1 MTHRTLFRITS
12 VLALALAISSE
23 RPPIDV
29 FAQQAGP
36 RAAAGAGQTETRL
49 GDGRWLIVS
58 GDAGTVTASI
68 WDPVARSSA
77 PTAGPLIVPRWGHSA
92 TLLSDGTVLI
102 AGGRN
107 ATGLVP
113 TAEVF
118 EPATG
123 LFRQVSI
130 AGATPRASHTAT
142 LLMDGRVLVAGGTA
156 GVDGALPT
164 EIWNITTQ
172 SATPVGSGGV
182 NREGHKAALMPDGTV
197 LLVGGRAAGFRS
209 REEDLI
215 LDPATGRIAPA
226 AAGKRDQVEPAVS
239 VSASIPTPD
248 ATDVETDM
256 HVALRFSAPVAPETV
271 TGEHVTLTGPTGVVT
286 TVIVT
291 AEGGRL
297 AFVWPDAPLADG
309 AVYTVTASGLA
320 DASGRLLASVSFHF
334 TTRQRP
340 SDQADAVDPEAWSP
354 DAQTGEKGW
363 RTNRP
368 PSPWES
374 LAPLMAPPGVT
385 AVSGRV
391 LRLDGAPLKDVTLQ
405 IEGHATRTDGTGRF
419 LLPLDE
425 WTSRATALEIDGATA
440 SKPNRTYGFYE
451 ARIAVYARQTNV
463 LPFTI
468 WSPRIDT
475 VHQVT
480 VPSPTTTETLV
491 TTPTMPG
498 LELHLPAGTVIYGE
512 DHDVVKAVSITP
524 IPLDRTPF
532 PLPVNATFSMFFT
545 IQPGGAYLSTPG
557 PIKGGWLVYPNVNH
571 SRNGRVQFF
580 NYDPDDRGWYPY
592 GMGTIAG
599 ASVVPEPKTRIYG
612 FTGAS
617 FNDSTPTPPNGR
629 PPGTCRCDEDGDPVN
644 LATGIFSYEITDLVV
659 PDVMPLVL
667 TRSYNSQDPYNRAF
681 GTGMSHS
688 FGMFQHSEGWPA
700 QVDFYLPDGGKI
712 HFDRISD
719 PALNNNDTVFAHT
732 SSPTGFFQ
740 ARMARWENSL
750 LDAGWQVTLLDGTKY
765 LFPHAGSPLQ
775 AIRDRHG
782 NEIRL
787 TWESGLLRRVTSPN
801 GRWIAFTYGSGGRV
815 SQVSDN
821 IGRTVSY
828 TYDANGNLLTV
839 TDPEQHVTSYG
850 WTANNQMA
858 TVKPRNLYGT
868 QVNLVTNEYTTTAD
882 APTPVGWVK
891 KQTHADGGLYQ
902 FAYTVSNGRSTQTD
916 VTDPRGHVRRVT
928 FSSAGY
934 QLSDTRA
941 FALPEAQTTTSDRPE
956 TGSFVMTSID
966 ALQAKTTL
974 VRDSTGNVTAVT
986 RCKPN
991 QTPCTDQAAGS
1002 LTTRYTYDPR
1012 FQQVATVTDPLNH
1025 TTTYGYDDV
1034 GNLTS
1039 VTDPLQHQTTFGYNA
1054 QGQVTWVK
1062 DALQHTTNFSYTN
1075 GDLTTVTDSLSRVTR
1090 RFIDA
1095 GGRLLS
1101 VTDPLGQTTRYTYDR
1116 NNRVVSIAD
1125 PLGGV
1130 IGFSYFPDG
1139 ELQAITDANQH
1150 TKSYTYDVMGRLATR
1165 IDPLQRRPE
1174 AFGYDVNGNLQMVK
1188 SRKGEVTANTY
1199 DSLDRLQQI
1208 TYADGSTIGYTYTAR
1223 NQIALISDSI
1233 SGDIVRTYNDFGDLA
1248 SEATPQG
1255 SIAYTY
1261 DSAGRRETMTVTGQS
1276 PVTYTFDD
1284 DDRLTGLTN
1293 GSLTVGLTYDDADRR
1308 ATLTLPNGIVSEY
1321 GYDDG
1326 GQLITM
1332 TYRLGS
1338 TAIGDFSYSY
1348 DLSGQRV
1355 ATSGGFARTQ
1365 LPQALASATYDA
1377 ANELTAWGT
1386 QLLTYDEN
1394 GRLVSKGLSSY
1405 AWNVR
1410 GELTA
1415 VTGAEGVS
1423 FEYDGTGRRIG
1434 RTPDAGEHRQYLHDR
1449 LNPVREF
1456 TANWTA
1462 DMLVGRI
1469 DEQFGR
1475 LTGGVLQV
1483 PLTDA
1488 IGSVV
1493 SLSDSSGAQVASYH
1507 YSPFGSTV
1515 ASGSSSNTLSR
1526 FTSREQETSTLY
1538 YYRAR
1543 FYDSEMSRFI
1553 SEDPLDV
1560 ASGSPNLY
1568 AYVSNSPVNWV
1579 DPLGLQRGDLGAGA
1593 ANAGQRLLDDLLKLQ
1608 SCAEK
1613 VAGEFNF
1620 LSQAGAPRYA
1630 HCMASCTVMKR
1641 CGGSANSALAG
1652 YGKEVLDLASC
1663 LKSGSPRGC
1672 SSAMQPSDFADNAL
1686 GRNCPANKSCE
1697 EQCEP
1702 LDRFGDGLPGPF
1714 GRWPFIRKR

>member
-1 MTHRTLFRITS
+1 MTHRPLFRIAS
-12 VLALALAISSE
+12 VLALALAITSE
-23 RPPIDV
+23 RPRIDV

-36 RAAAGAGQTETRL
+36 RAAAGAGATETRL
-49 GDGRWLIVS
+49 ADGRWLIVS
-58 GDAGTVTASI
+58 RDAGTVTASI
-68 WDPVARSSA
+68 WNPVTQTSA
-77 PTAGPLIVPRWGHSA
+77 PTAGALIVPRTEHSA

-113 TAEVF
+113 TAELF

-142 LLMDGRVLVAGGTA
+142 LLMDGRVLVAGGTD
-156 GVDGALPT
+156 GVGGTPTT
-164 EIWNITTQ
+164 EIWNVTGQ
-172 SATPVGSGGV
+172 SAAALGSGGV
-182 NREGHKAALMPDGTV
+182 NREGHKATLMPDGTV
-197 LLVGGRAAGFRS
+197 LLAGGRAVGPRS
-209 REEDLI
+209 RDEDLI
-215 LDPATGRIAPA
+215 LDPATGRITPTAVDRRNDV
-226 AAGKRDQVEPAVS
+226 KPAVS
-239 VSASIPTPD
+239 AFIPTAD

-271 TGEHVTLTGPTGVVT
+271 TTEHVTLTGPNGVVT

-309 AVYTVTASGLA
+309 AAYTVTASGLT
-320 DASGRLLASVSFHF
+320 DASGRALASVSFRF

-340 SDQADAVDPEAWSP
+340 SDQANTVDAEAWSP
-354 DAQTGEKGW
+354 DAQAGEKGW

-374 LAPLMAPPGVT
+374 LAPLMAPAGVT

-391 LRLDGAPLKDVTLQ
+391 LRLDGAPLKDVTLE
-405 IEGHATRTDGTGRF
+405 IEGHETRTDGTGRF
-419 LLPLDE
+419 LLPLGE

-451 ARIAVYARQTNV
+451 ARIAVYAHQTNV

-475 VHQVT
+475 AHQVT
-480 VPSPTTTETLV
+480 VASPTTRETLV

-524 IPLDRTPF
+524 IPLDRPPF

-571 SRNGRVQFF
+571 SRTGSRVQFF
-580 NYDPDDRGWYPY
+580 NYDPEDRGWYPY
-592 GMGTIAG
+592 GMGMITG
-599 ASVVPEPKTRIYG
+599 ASVIPEPKTRIYA

-617 FNDSTPTPPNGR
+617 FNDSTPTPPSGP
-629 PPGTCRCDEDGDPVN
+629 PPGTCRCDDDGDPVN
-644 LATGIFSYEITDLVV
+644 LATGIFSYEMTDLVV

-667 TRSYNSQDPYNRAF
+667 ERTYNSQDPYNRAF

-732 SSPTGFFQ
+732 ATPTGFFR

-801 GRWIAFTYGSGGRV
+801 GRWIAFTYGTGGRV

-858 TVKPRNLYGT
+858 SVKPRNLYGT
-868 QVNLVTNEYTTTAD
+868 QTNLVTNEYTTAAD

-891 KQTHADGGLYQ
+891 KQTHADGGVYQ
-902 FAYTVSNGRSTQTD
+902 FVYTVNSGRSTQTD
-916 VTDPRGHVRRVT
+916 VTDPRGHVRRVI
-928 FSSAGY
+928 FSNAGY
-934 QLSDTRA
+934 QVSDTRA
-941 FALPEAQTTTSDRPE
+941 FGLPEAQTTTSDRLGP
-956 TGSFVMTSID
+956 GSFVTTSTD
-966 ALQAKTTL
+966 PLQAKTTY
-974 VRDSTGNVTAVT
+974 VQDSSGNVTSVT

-991 QTPCTDQAAGS
+991 QTPCTDQTFGS
-1002 LTTRYTYDPR
+1002 LTTRYTYDSR
-1012 FQQVATVTDPLNH
+1012 FQQLATVTDPLNH
-1025 TTTYGYDDV
+1025 TMTYGYDDV
-1034 GNLTS
+1034 GDLTS
-1039 VTDPLQHQTTFGYNA
+1039 VTDALQHQTTFGYNA

-1062 DALQHTTNFSYTN
+1062 DALQHTTNFDYTN
-1075 GDLTTVTDSLSRVTR
+1075 GDLTTVTDPLARMTR

-1101 VTDPLGQTTRYTYDR
+1101 VTDSLGQITRYTYDR
-1116 NNRVVSIAD
+1116 NSRVVSITD
-1125 PLGGV
+1125 PLAGV
-1130 IGFSYFPDG
+1130 IAFSYFPDG
-1139 ELQAITDANQH
+1139 ELQAITDPNQH
-1150 TKSYTYDVMGRLATR
+1150 TTSYTYDVMARLAGR
-1165 IDPLQRRPE
+1165 IDPLQRQPE
-1174 AFGYDVNGNLQMVK
+1174 AFGYDMNGNLTMVK
-1188 SRKGEVTANTY
+1188 NRKGEVTISNY
-1199 DSLDRLQQI
+1199 DSLDRLQLI
-1208 TYADGSTIGYTYTAR
+1208 TYADGSTLGYSYSPR
-1223 NQIALISDSI
+1223 NQVTQITDSI
-1233 SGDIVRTYNDFGDLA
+1233 SGNITRTYTDFGDLE
-1248 SEATPQG
+1248 SEVTPQG

-1261 DSAGRRETMTVTGQS
+1261 DPAGRRESMSVTGQS
-1276 PVTYTFDD
+1276 TVTYTFDAA
-1284 DDRLTGLTN
+1284 DRLTGLTN
-1293 GSLTVGLTYDDADRR
+1293 GLLAVGLTYDDTDRR
-1308 ATLTLPNGIVSEY
+1308 ATLTLPNGIVAEY

-1338 TAIGDFSYSY
+1338 TTIGDLTYSY
-1348 DLSGQRV
+1348 DLSGQRIS
-1355 ATSGGFARTQ
+1355 ASGSLARTQ

-1377 ANELTAWGT
+1377 ANELTAWGN
-1386 QLLTYDEN
+1386 QLLRYDDN
-1394 GRLVSKGLSSY
+1394 GRLASKGLSSY
-1405 AWNVR
+1405 IWNVR
-1410 GELTA
+1410 GELAA
-1415 VTGAEGVS
+1415 VTGPEGLS
-1423 FEYDGTGRRIG
+1423 FEYDGTGRRTG
-1434 RTPDAGEHRQYLHDR
+1434 RTLDTGEYRQYFHDR
-1449 LNPVREF
+1449 LNTVREF
-1456 TANWTA
+1456 TADWTA

-1469 DEQFGR
+1469 DEQFSR
-1475 LTGGVLQV
+1475 LTAGVLRV
-1483 PLTDA
+1483 PLSDA
-1488 IGSVV
+1488 IGSVL

-1507 YSPFGSTV
+1507 YSPFGSTF
-1515 ASGSSSNTLSR
+1515 ASGSSSEALNR

-1543 FYDSEMSRFI
+1543 FYDAETSRFI
-1553 SEDPLDV
+1553 SEDPLDI

-1579 DPLGLQRGDLGAGA
+1579 DPLGLQRGELGTGA

-1630 HCMASCTVMKR
+1630 HCMASCTVVKR

-1663 LKSGSPRGC
+1663 LKTGSPRGC

-1714 GRWPFIRKR
+1714 GRWPFIRKQ